1 MSKLTKAFLLL
12 CCGTIIL
19 SFSACKK
26 EGAAER
32 AGRNV
37 DENAEKAGKKMDDT
51 TRKAGDK
58 IDDATRKAG
67 DKLEDAGK
75 KIKESVK

>member
-1 MSKLTKAFLLL
+1 MSKLKKAVLLF
-12 CCGTIIL
+12 CCATIIL
-19 SFSACKK
+19 SFTACKK

-32 AGRNV
+32 AGRNI
-37 DENAEKAGKKMDDT
+37 DENAEKAGKKMDDA

-58 IDDATRKAG
+58 I
-67 DKLEDAGK
+67 EDAGK

>member
-1 MSKLTKAFLLL
+1 MSKFKKALLL
-12 CCGTIIL
+12 FCCGTIIL

-37 DENAEKAGKKMDDT
+37 DESAEKAGKKM
-51 TRKAGDK
+51 
-58 IDDATRKAG
+58 DDATRKAG

>member
-37 DENAEKAGKKMDDT
+37 DESAEKAGKKM
-51 TRKAGDK
+51 
-58 IDDATRKAG
+58 DDATRKAG